1 MECGSIMLDLKI
13 NSFNDDRYGNV
24 ALHLWR
30 SKVEG
35 AAEM

>member
-1 MECGSIMLDLKI
+1 MECASIMLDLKI

-24 ALHLWR
+24 VQHFWR
-30 SKVEG
+30 RKVEG